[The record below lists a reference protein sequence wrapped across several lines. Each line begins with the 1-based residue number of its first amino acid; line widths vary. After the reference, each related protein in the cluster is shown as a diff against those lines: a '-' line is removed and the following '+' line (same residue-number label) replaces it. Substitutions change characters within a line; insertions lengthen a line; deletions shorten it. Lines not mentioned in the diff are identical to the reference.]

1 MLMPTVTHRQIAEA
15 AGVSTAAVSHAF
27 KGSPHVSD
35 KTRQRILRT
44 AEQLGYQPNA
54 MVNALMSHIRRSKI
68 KHTATPLALLDF
80 EGALNY
86 MATYEYSQF
95 LLEGMERQAQTL
107 GYRLERFPF
116 ENTPRGGQRLEKI
129 LQYRAI
135 QGVIVPMTNRL
146 PHDIHF
152 NADRFATVALGY
164 SAHVQGHAYR
174 VAPDQFRNTKL
185 AVEKMLALG
194 YRRIGL
200 YQNAASDQRVDG
212 HFSAPFL
219 QVMLGEDNFE
229 RLQDSV
235 FLFPEFDGAGLVDW
249 VRRLRLDAVLSCTPQ
264 IVPFLKE
271 SGIRVPQDVGVA
283 LLSWAPAQKDFAG
296 MDQSSEV
303 VGSTA
308 INLLVAQINRNERS
322 SASTEATTLIPG
334 EWKMGRTLKRQEK
347 RRRA

>member
-1 MLMPTVTHRQIAEA
+1 MPTVTHRQIAEA

-44 AEQLGYQPNA
+44 AEKMGYQPNA
-54 MVNALMSHIRRSKI
+54 MVNALMSHIRRGNVSPS
-68 KHTATPLALLDF
+68 ATPLALLDF
-80 EGALNY
+80 EGALDY
-86 MATYEYSQF
+86 MQSYEYSQL
-95 LLEGMERQAQTL
+95 LLEGLERQAKTM
-107 GYRLERFPF
+107 GYRIERFPF
-116 ENTPRGGQRLEKI
+116 ENTARGGKRLEKI

-135 QGVIVPMTNRL
+135 QGVIVPMTDRL

-152 NADRFATVALGY
+152 NADRFATVAIGY
-164 SAHVQGHAYR
+164 SAHVKGHAYR
-174 VAPDQFRNTKL
+174 VVPDQFRNTKL

-200 YQNAASDQRVDG
+200 YQHADGDERVDG

-219 QVMLGEDNFE
+219 QAMFGLNNFE

-235 FLFPEFDGAGLVDW
+235 FLFPEFDGVGAVDW
-249 VRRLRLDAVLSCTPQ
+249 IRRNRLDAILSCTPQ
-264 IVPFLKE
+264 VLKYLE
-271 SGIRVPQDVGVA
+271 QDNLRVPQDVGVA
-283 LLSWAPAQKDFAG
+283 LLAWAPAQKEFAG
-296 MDQSSEV
+296 IDQCPDV

-322 SASTEATTLIPG
+322 SATTEATTLIPG
-334 EWKMGRTLKRQEK
+334 EWKTGTTLTKAK
-347 RRRA
+347 RRKKV

>member
-35 KTRQRILRT
+35 KTRQRILHT
-44 AEQLGYQPNA
+44 AKQMGYQPNA
-54 MVNALMSHIRRSKI
+54 MVNALMSHIRRGNVSP
-68 KHTATPLALLDF
+68 TATPLALLDF
-80 EGALNY
+80 EGALHY
-86 MATYEYSQF
+86 METYEYSQF
-95 LLEGMERQAQTL
+95 LLQGLEQQAKTL
-107 GYRLERFPF
+107 GYRIERFPF
-116 ENTPRGGQRLEKI
+116 ENTARGGKALEKI

-135 QGVIVPMTNRL
+135 QGVIVPMTDR
-146 PHDIHF
+146 PCHEIHF
-152 NADRFATVALGY
+152 NADRFATVAIGY

-200 YQNAASDQRVDG
+200 YQNEGGDKRVDG
-212 HFSAPFL
+212 HFSASFL
-219 QVMLGEDNFE
+219 QAMFGQHSFE

-235 FLFPEFDGAGLVDW
+235 LLFPKFNGEGVTDW
-249 VRRLRLDAVLSCTPQ
+249 IRRNRLEAVLSCTPQ
-264 IVPFLKE
+264 ITRYLQE
-271 SGIRVPQDVGVA
+271 DGLRVPQDVGVA
-283 LLSWAPAQKDFAG
+283 LLSWAPAQKEFAG
-296 MDQSSEV
+296 IDQCSEV

-322 SASTEATTLIPG
+322 SATTEAATLIPG
-334 EWKMGRTLKRQEK
+334 EWKMGATLKAKK
-347 RRRA
+347 RRARA